1 MQRWPYSCTRALK
14 GGFSQAQHEWYQSHR
29 PAACTGFHQ
38 TQNTCHSATSIM
50 SACASHITKMADHCE
65 QGQIIANHDG
75 LLDLLDF
82 NMIKW
87 VSPERFVRD
96 RPWKQKN
103 MQRLYT
109 FPPKKKVRREERRK
123 KRLCFQVL
131 PTCWAFRHQVLSTHR
146 AWGQTRPRH
155 SLQEASQN
163 QNQWQHHSHS
173 NQNEGC
179 PVCPW
184 EAGAFCL
191 IMLKR
196 LNLIQKQRLDGA
208 SKAPS
213 HHALA
218 DGSALGCR
226 CLDSLRSDPDLTA
239 TLAVADANARGF
251 GFAVSFT
258 AFLKVS
264 ESNQK
269 VRFHWKWLSG
279 WTRDFETMASTG
291 RGMPHSIQ
299 SWSKRGVT
307 FYQPY
312 ITTYASTKK
321 I

>member
-123 KRLCFQVL
+123 KTIML
-131 PTCWAFRHQVLSTHR
+131 PSLADLLSVQAPSLVDSQSVGANSAKTFSSGSIPKSEPMATPQPLQPKWGLSCLSLGSWSFLPHHVEAVEPHPETAFGWGIQGPIAPCACRRIRIGLSLLGFPEV
-146 AWGQTRPRH
+146 WPR
-155 SLQEASQN
+155 
-163 QNQWQHHSHS
+163 SHS
-173 NQNEGC
+173 DTCCSWCQRT
-179 PVCPW
+179 
-184 EAGAFCL
+184 
-191 IMLKR
+191 R
-196 LNLIQKQRLDGA
+196 LR
-208 SKAPS
+208 
-213 HHALA
+213 
-218 DGSALGCR
+218 
-226 CLDSLRSDPDLTA
+226 LRSKLH
-239 TLAVADANARGF
+239 
-251 GFAVSFT
+251 SFP
-258 AFLKVS
+258 
-264 ESNQK
+264 ESI
-269 VRFHWKWLSG
+269 WK
-279 WTRDFETMASTG
+279 
-291 RGMPHSIQ
+291 
-299 SWSKRGVT
+299 
-307 FYQPY
+307 
-312 ITTYASTKK
+312 
-321 I
+321 